1 MKKINLEEI
10 LNKHHHLY
18 MPYNV
23 RDTEG
28 KFRSVIDKDG
38 AVEAMKEACK
48 QALELAAENAKTVT
62 WYDAADNEYSEIVDR
77 SSIRNIIN
85 QIE

>member
-1 MKKINLEEI
+1 MKKINLDEI
-10 LNKHHHLY
+10 RNKYPSINDEDCYQHI
-18 MPYNV
+18 
-23 RDTEG
+23 
-28 KFRSVIDKDG
+28 IDD
-38 AVEAMKEACK
+38 VNLAMKEAIK

-62 WYDAADNEYSEIVDR
+62 WYDAADNEVSEIVDR